1 MGAGHAYPSRAAG
14 PTRQADRS
22 RAAGPAAHADR
33 SRPPEPSGLWEAAR
47 AGDDD
52 ARERLILQYAPLVK
66 YMAGRVGSGLPASVD
81 GGDLVG
87 YGMVGLLD
95 AVARYEPAHGP
106 FEPFA
111 LPRIRGAILDE
122 LRSLDWVPRSVR
134 AKSREL
140 ERATAAALSRGGG
153 TANEADIAAEMG
165 VAVPTLRHIL
175 TEVSYRHQ
183 VALDAPVAGS
193 PDDVD
198 AGSHLA
204 DLLADPG
211 ATDPAGAAADAD
223 TRRRLWRAVSKLTE
237 RERDVIALFYR
248 EGLTLTGVAEA
259 LGITVG
265 RASQLH
271 TKAVATLRVRLSG
284 LAEAA

>member
-1 MGAGHAYPSRAAG
+1 MVRE
-14 PTRQADRS
+14 
-22 RAAGPAAHADR
+22 AGPA
-33 SRPPEPSGLWEAAR
+33 SLWEPAR
-47 AGDDD
+47 AGDED
-52 ARERLILQYAPLVK
+52 ARERLILHYAPLVK
-66 YMAGRVGSGLPASVD
+66 YVAGRVGSGLPAGVD

-95 AVARYEPAHGP
+95 AIGRYDPAQGP

-140 ERATAAALSRGGG
+140 ERATAAALARGGG
-153 TANEADIAAEMG
+153 TATEADIAAEMG
-165 VAVPTLRHIL
+165 VAVTTLRHIL

-183 VALDAPVAGS
+183 VALDAPVAGMS
-193 PDDVD
+193 DEADGAP
-198 AGSHLA
+198 HLA

-211 ATDPAGAAADAD
+211 ATDPARAAADAD
-223 TRRRLWRAVSKLTE
+223 MRRRLWRAVSRLTQ
-237 RERDVIALFYR
+237 RERDVVALFYW
-248 EGLTLTGVAEA
+248 EGLTLTEVAEA

>member
-1 MGAGHAYPSRAAG
+1 MWCAE
-14 PTRQADRS
+14 
-22 RAAGPAAHADR
+22 AGPA
-33 SRPPEPSGLWEAAR
+33 SLWEPAR
-47 AGDDD
+47 AGDGD
-52 ARERLILQYAPLVK
+52 ARERLILHYAPLVK
-66 YMAGRVGSGLPASVD
+66 YVAGRVGSGLPAGVD

-95 AVARYEPAHGP
+95 AVARYDPAQGP

-140 ERATAAALSRGGG
+140 ERATAAALARGGG
-153 TANEADIAAEMG
+153 TATEADIAAEMG
-165 VAVPTLRHIL
+165 VAVTTLRHIL

-183 VALDAPVAGS
+183 VALDAPVAGMS
-193 PDDVD
+193 DEVD
-198 AGSHLA
+198 GASHLA

-211 ATDPAGAAADAD
+211 ATDPARAAADAD
-223 TRRRLWRAVSKLTE
+223 MRRRLWRAVSRLTQ
-237 RERDVIALFYR
+237 RERDVVALFYR
-248 EGLTLTGVAEA
+248 EGLTLTEVAEA